1 MVAAG
6 CSQAPTMVAG
16 AALPRILVVDDD
28 RETCRFMEELLRGP
42 DRQIEL
48 AHTPEEAL
56 ALAERG
62 AFDLVVSDINLNAEL
77 SGLDLLRAFKRAD
90 PRLEVVLIS
99 GFGTL
104 ETAIEAVRAG
114 AFDYVSKPFDI
125 VEVKETVDRALKRR
139 AQPAAGTAPAEAV
152 EAVPADGLI
161 GRSRGMLGVYKQI
174 AHGAGSDAPVLIT
187 GETGTGKELIAR
199 ALHHHSRRAARPFVP
214 VNCGALAESL
224 LESEL
229 FGHVRGSFTGALGD
243 KKGVFEQAEGGT
255 IFLDEIGETTAAVQ
269 VRLLR
274 VLEQGEVRPVGASRV
289 TTVNVRVVAATNRDL
304 ERAVREGSFRQD
316 LYYRLNVIRV
326 AVPPLRERREDI
338 PLLAAHVLRE
348 VATNGRPPRR
358 LSPEALA
365 ALMAYGWPG
374 NVRELENVLERL
386 ALGATGDSLERE
398 DLPAAFRERPPA
410 TLEAPLF
417 DGLPSLEQM
426 EKRYLAHVLETLK
439 GNRTRAAEVLGID
452 RRTLYRMMERF
463 GMDGG
468 QEK

>member
-1 MVAAG
+1 M
-6 CSQAPTMVAG
+6 
-16 AALPRILVVDDD
+16 PRILVVDDD
-28 RETCRFMEELLRGP
+28 RETCRFMDELLRGA

-48 AHTPEEAL
+48 AHTPDEAL
-56 ALAERG
+56 ALAQRG
-62 AFDLVVSDINLNAEL
+62 AFDLVVSDINLNAER
-77 SGLDLLRAFKRAD
+77 SGLDLLHAFKRAD
-90 PRLEVVLIS
+90 PRLEIVLIS

-139 AQPAAGTAPAEAV
+139 AQPASLPAAREAV
-152 EAVPADGLI
+152 EAVSADGLI
-161 GRSRGMLGVYKQI
+161 GRSRGMLAVYKQI
-174 AHGAGSDAPVLIT
+174 AHAAGSDAPVLIT

-243 KKGVFEQAEGGT
+243 KKGVFEQAHGGS

-304 ERAVREGSFRQD
+304 ERSVREGSFRQD
-316 LYYRLNVIRV
+316 LYYRLNVIRI
-326 AVPPLRERREDI
+326 AVPPLRDRREDI
-338 PLLAAHVLRE
+338 PLLAAHVLRD
-348 VATNGRPPRR
+348 VATRGGPLRR

-365 ALMAYGWPG
+365 ALMSYAWPG

-386 ALGATGDSLERE
+386 ALAATGDSLERE
-398 DLPAAFRERPPA
+398 DLPAVFRERPPA
-410 TLEAPLF
+410 TLEEPLF

-463 GMDGG
+463 GMDGE

>member
-1 MVAAG
+1 
-6 CSQAPTMVAG
+6 
-16 AALPRILVVDDD
+16 VDDD
-28 RETCRFMEELLRGP
+28 RETCRFMDELLRGT

-48 AHTPEEAL
+48 AHTPDEAL
-56 ALAERG
+56 ALAQRG

-90 PRLEVVLIS
+90 PRLEIVLIS

-139 AQPAAGTAPAEAV
+139 AQPASPPSASEAV
-152 EAVPADGLI
+152 EAVSVDGLI
-161 GRSRGMLGVYKQI
+161 GRSRGMLAVYKQI
-174 AHGAGSDAPVLIT
+174 AHAAGSDAPVLVT

-214 VNCGALAESL
+214 VNCGSLAESL

-243 KKGVFEQAEGGT
+243 KKGVFEQAHGGS

-304 ERAVREGSFRQD
+304 ERSVSEGSFRQD
-316 LYYRLNVIRV
+316 LYYRLNVIRI
-326 AVPPLRERREDI
+326 AVPPLRDRREDI
-338 PLLAAHVLRE
+338 PLLAAHVLRD
-348 VATNGRPPRR
+348 VATRGGPLRR

-365 ALMAYGWPG
+365 ALMSYAWPG

-386 ALGATGDSLERE
+386 ALAATGDSLERE
-398 DLPAAFRERPPA
+398 DLPAVFRERPPA
-410 TLEAPLF
+410 TLEEPLF

-463 GMDGG
+463 GMDGE

>member
-1 MVAAG
+1 M
-6 CSQAPTMVAG
+6 
-16 AALPRILVVDDD
+16 PRILVVDDD
-28 RETCRFMEELLRGP
+28 RETCRFMDELLRGA
-42 DRQIEL
+42 DRHIEL
-48 AHTPEEAL
+48 AHTPDEAL
-56 ALAERG
+56 ALAQRG
-62 AFDLVVSDINLNAEL
+62 GFDLVVSDINLNAEL

-90 PRLEVVLIS
+90 PRLEILLIS

-139 AQPAAGTAPAEAV
+139 AQPASLPAASEAV
-152 EAVPADGLI
+152 EAVSADGLI

-174 AHGAGSDAPVLIT
+174 AHAAGSDAPVLVT

-243 KKGVFEQAEGGT
+243 KKGVFEQAHGGS

-274 VLEQGEVRPVGASRV
+274 VLEQGEVRPLGASRV

-316 LYYRLNVIRV
+316 LYYRLNVIRI
-326 AVPPLRERREDI
+326 AVPPLRDRREDI
-338 PLLAAHVLRE
+338 PLLAAHVLRD
-348 VATNGRPPRR
+348 VATRGGPLRR

-365 ALMAYGWPG
+365 ALMSYAWPG

-386 ALGATGDSLERE
+386 ALAATGDSLERE
-398 DLPAAFRERPPA
+398 DLPAVFRERPPA
-410 TLEAPLF
+410 TLEEPLF

-463 GMDGG
+463 GMDGE

>member
-1 MVAAG
+1 
-6 CSQAPTMVAG
+6 MVAG
-16 AALPRILVVDDD
+16 AAMPRILVVDDD

-56 ALAERG
+56 ALAGRG

-139 AQPAAGTAPAEAV
+139 TQPAAGTFPAEAV

-348 VATNGRPPRR
+348 GGDERTASAPPLPGGPGRAHGLSAGRATCASWRTCSSASPSAPP
-358 LSPEALA
+358 A
-365 ALMAYGWPG
+365 
-374 NVRELENVLERL
+374 
-386 ALGATGDSLERE
+386 DSLERE
-398 DLPAAFRERPPA
+398 DLPAAFRERPPPA
-410 TLEAPLF
+410 WNAAVRRPAFARADGEALPRPRAGDPQGQPHARGRGARHRPAHPL
-417 DGLPSLEQM
+417 
-426 EKRYLAHVLETLK
+426 
-439 GNRTRAAEVLGID
+439 
-452 RRTLYRMMERF
+452 RMMERF
-463 GMDGG
+463 GMDGE

>member
-6 CSQAPTMVAG
+6 DM
-16 AALPRILVVDDD
+16 PRILVVDDD
-28 RETCRFMEELLRGP
+28 RETCRFMDELLSGAGRH
-42 DRQIEL
+42 IEL
-48 AHTPEEAL
+48 AHTPDEAL
-56 ALAERG
+56 ALAQRG

-90 PRLEVVLIS
+90 PRLEIVLIS

-139 AQPAAGTAPAEAV
+139 AQPANSPVPAEAV
-152 EAVPADGLI
+152 DAVPADGLI

-174 AHGAGSDAPVLIT
+174 AHAAGSDAPVLVT

-243 KKGVFEQAEGGT
+243 KKGVFEQADGGS

-316 LYYRLNVIRV
+316 LYYRLNVIRI
-326 AVPPLRERREDI
+326 AVPSLRDRREDI

-348 VATNGRPPRR
+348 VATPGPLRR
-358 LSPEALA
+358 LSPEALG

-374 NVRELENVLERL
+374 NVRELENVLEGL
-386 ALGATGDSLERE
+386 ALGATGETLDVE
-398 DLPAAFRERPPA
+398 DLPAVFRERPPA
-410 TLEAPLF
+410 SLEAPLF

-426 EKRYLAHVLETLK
+426 EKRYLAHVLEVLK

-463 GMDGG
+463 GMGG
-468 QEK
+468 EQEK

>member
-1 MVAAG
+1 M
-6 CSQAPTMVAG
+6 
-16 AALPRILVVDDD
+16 PRILVVDDD
-28 RETCRFMEELLRGP
+28 RETCRFMEELLSGAE
-42 DRQIEL
+42 RQIEL
-48 AHTPEEAL
+48 AHTPDEAL
-56 ALAERG
+56 ALAQRG

-90 PRLEVVLIS
+90 ARLEIVLIS

-125 VEVKETVDRALKRR
+125 VEVKDTVDRALKRR
-139 AQPAAGTAPAEAV
+139 AQPASSPTPAEAV

-243 KKGVFEQAEGGT
+243 KKGVFEQADGGS

-316 LYYRLNVIRV
+316 LYYRLNVIRI
-326 AVPPLRERREDI
+326 AVPPLRDRREDI
-338 PLLAAHVLRE
+338 PLLATHVLRE
-348 VATNGRPPRR
+348 VATTGRPLRR
-358 LSPEALA
+358 LSPEALG

-386 ALGATGDSLERE
+386 ALGATGATLDLE
-398 DLPAAFRERPPA
+398 DLPAVFRERPPA
-410 TLEAPLF
+410 SLEVPLF

-426 EKRYLAHVLETLK
+426 EKRYLAHVLEVLK

-463 GMDGG
+463 GMGG
-468 QEK
+468 EQEK

>member
-1 MVAAG
+1 MVAPG
-6 CSQAPTMVAG
+6 NV
-16 AALPRILVVDDD
+16 PRILVVDDD
-28 RETCRFMEELLRGP
+28 RETCRFMDELLRGA
-42 DRQIEL
+42 DRHIEL
-48 AHTPEEAL
+48 AHTPDEAL
-56 ALAERG
+56 ALAQRG
-62 AFDLVVSDINLNAEL
+62 GFDLVVSDINLNAEL

-90 PRLEVVLIS
+90 PRLEILLIS

-139 AQPAAGTAPAEAV
+139 AQPASAPAVHEAV

-161 GRSRGMLGVYKQI
+161 GRSRGMLAVYKQI

-214 VNCGALAESL
+214 INCGALAEGL

-243 KKGVFEQAEGGT
+243 KKGVFEQADGGS
-255 IFLDEIGETTAAVQ
+255 IFLDEIGETTAGVQ

-289 TTVNVRVVAATNRDL
+289 LTVNVRVVAATNRDL

-316 LYYRLNVIRV
+316 LYYRLNVIRI
-326 AVPPLRERREDI
+326 AVPPLRDRREDI
-338 PLLAAHVLRE
+338 PLLAAHVLRD
-348 VATNGRPPRR
+348 VATRGGPLRR
-358 LSPEALA
+358 LAPEALA
-365 ALMAYGWPG
+365 SLMSYAWPG

-398 DLPAAFRERPPA
+398 DLPAVFRERPPA
-410 TLEAPLF
+410 TLEEPLF

-463 GMDGG
+463 GMDR
-468 QEK
+468 EPEN

>member
-1 MVAAG
+1 M
-6 CSQAPTMVAG
+6 
-16 AALPRILVVDDD
+16 PRILVVDDD
-28 RETCRFMEELLRGP
+28 RETCRFMDELLRGP
-42 DRQIEL
+42 DRHIEL
-48 AHTPEEAL
+48 AYTPEEAL
-56 ALAERG
+56 ALAQRG
-62 AFDLVVSDINLNAEL
+62 AFDLVLSDINLNAAL

-90 PRLEVVLIS
+90 ARLEVVLIS

-114 AFDYVSKPFDI
+114 ALDYVSKPFDI

-139 AQPAAGTAPAEAV
+139 AQPASPAAPTEAAEAL
-152 EAVPADGLI
+152 PADGLI
-161 GRSRGMLGVYKQI
+161 GRSRGMLAVYKQI

-199 ALHHHSRRAARPFVP
+199 ALHHHSRRAPRPFVP

-243 KKGVFEQAEGGT
+243 KKGVFEQADGGT
-255 IFLDEIGETTAAVQ
+255 LFLDEIGETTAAVQ

-289 TTVNVRVVAATNRDL
+289 INVDVRVVAATNRDL

-316 LYYRLNVIRV
+316 LYYRLNVIRI
-326 AVPPLRERREDI
+326 AVPPLRDRREDI

-348 VATNGRPPRR
+348 VATAGRPLRR

-365 ALMAYGWPG
+365 ALMAYSWPG
-374 NVRELENVLERL
+374 NVRELENVLERV
-386 ALGATGDSLERE
+386 ALGATGEALDVD
-398 DLPAAFRERPPA
+398 DLPPAFRERPPA
-410 TLEAPLF
+410 SLETPLF
-417 DGLPSLEQM
+417 EGLPSLEQM
-426 EKRYLAHVLETLK
+426 EKRYLAHVLEVLK
-439 GNRTRAAEVLGID
+439 GNRTRAAVVLGID

-463 GMDGG
+463 EMDGDR
-468 QEK
+468 EN

>member
-1 MVAAG
+1 M
-6 CSQAPTMVAG
+6 
-16 AALPRILVVDDD
+16 PRILVVDDD
-28 RETCRFMEELLRGP
+28 RETCRFMDELLRGA

-48 AHTPEEAL
+48 AHTPDEAL
-56 ALAERG
+56 ALAQRG

-90 PRLEVVLIS
+90 TRLEVVLIS

-139 AQPAAGTAPAEAV
+139 AQPASSPAAAERV
-152 EAVPADGLI
+152 EAVPPDGLI
-161 GRSRGMLGVYKQI
+161 GRSRGMLAVYKQI
-174 AHGAGSDAPVLIT
+174 AHGAGSDAPVLVT

-243 KKGVFEQAEGGT
+243 KKGVFEQADGGS

-289 TTVNVRVVAATNRDL
+289 TTVNVRVLAATNRDL
-304 ERAVREGSFRQD
+304 ERAVREGFFRQD
-316 LYYRLNVIRV
+316 LYYRLNVIRI

-338 PLLAAHVLRE
+338 PLLAAHVLRA
-348 VATNGRPPRR
+348 VAITGGPLRR
-358 LSPEALA
+358 LSPPALA
-365 ALMAYGWPG
+365 ALMSYAWPG

-386 ALGATGDSLERE
+386 ALAATGDSLDLE
-398 DLPAAFRERPPA
+398 DLPAVFRERPPV
-410 TLEAPLF
+410 TLEEPLF

-426 EKRYLAHVLETLK
+426 EKRYLAFVLEALK

-463 GMDGG
+463 GMGG
-468 QEK
+468 EKEN

>member
-1 MVAAG
+1 M
-6 CSQAPTMVAG
+6 
-16 AALPRILVVDDD
+16 PRILVVDDD
-28 RETCRFMEELLRGP
+28 RETCRFMDELLRGA

-48 AHTPEEAL
+48 AHTPDEAL
-56 ALAERG
+56 ALAQRG

-90 PRLEVVLIS
+90 TRLEVVLIS

-104 ETAIEAVRAG
+104 ETAIQAVRAG

-139 AQPAAGTAPAEAV
+139 SQPVSPPAAAEAF
-152 EAVPADGLI
+152 EAAPPDGLI
-161 GRSRGMLGVYKQI
+161 GRSRGMLAVYKQI
-174 AHGAGSDAPVLIT
+174 AHAAGSDAPVLIT

-243 KKGVFEQAEGGT
+243 KKGVFEQADGGS

-274 VLEQGEVRPVGASRV
+274 VLEQGELRPVGASRV
-289 TTVNVRVVAATNRDL
+289 MTVNVRVVAATNRDL

-316 LYYRLNVIRV
+316 LYYRLNVIRI
-326 AVPPLRERREDI
+326 AVSPLRERREDI
-338 PLLAAHVLRE
+338 PLLAAHVLRA
-348 VATNGRPPRR
+348 VATSGRPLRR
-358 LSPEALA
+358 LSPEALG
-365 ALMAYGWPG
+365 ALVAYGWPG
-374 NVRELENVLERL
+374 NVREMENVLERL
-386 ALGATGDSLERE
+386 ALGATGDTLDVE
-398 DLPAAFRERPPA
+398 DLPAAFRARPPA
-410 TLEAPLF
+410 SLEEPLF

-463 GMDGG
+463 GMDGE

>member
-1 MVAAG
+1 M
-6 CSQAPTMVAG
+6 
-16 AALPRILVVDDD
+16 D
-28 RETCRFMEELLRGP
+28 ELLRGA
-42 DRQIEL
+42 DRHIEL
-48 AHTPEEAL
+48 AHTPDEAL
-56 ALAERG
+56 ALAQRG
-62 AFDLVVSDINLNAEL
+62 GFDLVVSDINLNAEL

-90 PRLEVVLIS
+90 PRLEILLIS

-139 AQPAAGTAPAEAV
+139 AQPAAVPGPQEAV

-161 GRSRGMLGVYKQI
+161 GRSRGMLAVYKQI
-174 AHGAGSDAPVLIT
+174 AHAAGSDAPVLIT

-214 VNCGALAESL
+214 VNCGALAEGL

-243 KKGVFEQAEGGT
+243 KKGVFEQAEGGS
-255 IFLDEIGETTAAVQ
+255 IFLDEIGETTAGVQ

-289 TTVNVRVVAATNRDL
+289 LTVNVRVVAATNRDL

-316 LYYRLNVIRV
+316 LYYRLNVIRI
-326 AVPPLRERREDI
+326 AVLPLRDRREDI
-338 PLLAAHVLRE
+338 PLLAAHVLRD
-348 VATNGRPPRR
+348 VATRGGPLRR
-358 LSPEALA
+358 LDPEALA
-365 ALMAYGWPG
+365 ALMSYAWPG

-386 ALGATGDSLERE
+386 ALAATGDSLERD
-398 DLPAAFRERPPA
+398 DLPAVFRERPPA
-410 TLEAPLF
+410 TLEEPLF

-463 GMDGG
+463 GMDR
-468 QEK
+468 EPEP

>member
-1 MVAAG
+1 
-6 CSQAPTMVAG
+6 MVAG
-16 AALPRILVVDDD
+16 AAMPRILVVDDD
-28 RETCRFMEELLRGP
+28 RETCRFMDELLRAA
-42 DRQIEL
+42 DRHIEL

-56 ALAERG
+56 ALAQRG

-90 PRLEVVLIS
+90 SRLEVVLIS
-99 GFGTL
+99 GFGAL

-139 AQPAAGTAPAEAV
+139 AQPASPAVSSEAPEAP
-152 EAVPADGLI
+152 PADGLI

-174 AHGAGSDAPVLIT
+174 AHAAGSDAPVLIT

-199 ALHHHSRRAARPFVP
+199 ALHHHSRRSARPFVP
-214 VNCGALAESL
+214 VNCGSLAESL

-229 FGHVRGSFTGALGD
+229 FGHMRGSFTGALGD
-243 KKGVFEQAEGGT
+243 KKGVFEQADGGS

-289 TTVNVRVVAATNRDL
+289 LTVNVRVLAATNRDL

-316 LYYRLNVIRV
+316 LYYRLNVIRIP
-326 AVPPLRERREDI
+326 VPALRDRREDI

-348 VATNGRPPRR
+348 AASPSNGGPRR
-358 LSPEALA
+358 LTPEALA
-365 ALMAYGWPG
+365 ALMTYAWPG

-386 ALGATGDSLERE
+386 ALAATGDTIDVD
-398 DLPAAFRERPPA
+398 DLPAMFRERPPA
-410 TLEAPLF
+410 PLEEPLF
-417 DGLPSLEQM
+417 DGLPSLEEM
-426 EKRYLAHVLETLK
+426 EKRYLAHVLEVLK
-439 GNRTRAAEVLGID
+439 GNRSRAAEVLGID

-463 GMDGG
+463 GMDRGTDG
-468 QEK
+468 

>member
-1 MVAAG
+1 M
-6 CSQAPTMVAG
+6 
-16 AALPRILVVDDD
+16 
-28 RETCRFMEELLRGP
+28 
-42 DRQIEL
+42 L
-48 AHTPEEAL
+48 A
-56 ALAERG
+56 
-62 AFDLVVSDINLNAEL
+62 
-77 SGLDLLRAFKRAD
+77 
-90 PRLEVVLIS
+90 
-99 GFGTL
+99 
-104 ETAIEAVRAG
+104 
-114 AFDYVSKPFDI
+114 
-125 VEVKETVDRALKRR
+125 
-139 AQPAAGTAPAEAV
+139 
-152 EAVPADGLI
+152 
-161 GRSRGMLGVYKQI
+161 VYKQI
-174 AHGAGSDAPVLIT
+174 AHAAGSEAPVLIT

-243 KKGVFEQAEGGT
+243 KKGVFEQADGGS

-316 LYYRLNVIRV
+316 LYYRLNVIRI
-326 AVPPLRERREDI
+326 AVPPLRDRREDI

-348 VATNGRPPRR
+348 VATRSGAPRR

-365 ALMAYGWPG
+365 ALMSYAWPG

-386 ALGATGDSLERE
+386 ALAATGETLDVE
-398 DLPAAFRERPPA
+398 DLPASFRERPPA
-410 TLEAPLF
+410 RLEAPLF
-417 DGLPSLEQM
+417 DGLPSLEEM

-463 GMDGG
+463 GMG
-468 QEK
+468 EEER

>member
-6 CSQAPTMVAG
+6 SV
-16 AALPRILVVDDD
+16 PRILVVDDD
-28 RETCRFMEELLRGP
+28 RETCRFMDELLRGA
-42 DRQIEL
+42 DRHIEL
-48 AHTPEEAL
+48 AHTPDEAL

-62 AFDLVVSDINLNAEL
+62 GFDLVVSDINLNAEL

-90 PRLEVVLIS
+90 PRLEILLIS

-125 VEVKETVDRALKRR
+125 VEVKETVERALKRR
-139 AQPAAGTAPAEAV
+139 AQPAAAPAVREAV

-161 GRSRGMLGVYKQI
+161 GRSRGMLAVYKQI
-174 AHGAGSDAPVLIT
+174 AHAAGSDAPVLIT

-214 VNCGALAESL
+214 VNCGALTEGL

-243 KKGVFEQAEGGT
+243 KKGVFEQADGGS
-255 IFLDEIGETTAAVQ
+255 IFLDEIGETSAAVQ

-289 TTVNVRVVAATNRDL
+289 LTVNVRVVAATNRDL

-316 LYYRLNVIRV
+316 LYYRLNVIRI
-326 AVPPLRERREDI
+326 AVPPLRDRREDI
-338 PLLAAHVLRE
+338 PLLAAHVLRD
-348 VATNGRPPRR
+348 VATRGGPLRR
-358 LSPEALA
+358 LAPEALA
-365 ALMAYGWPG
+365 ALMSYAWPG

-386 ALGATGDSLERE
+386 ALGATGDMLESE
-398 DLPAAFRERPPA
+398 DLPAVFRERPPA
-410 TLEAPLF
+410 TLEEPLF

-426 EKRYLAHVLETLK
+426 EKRYLAHVLETLR

-463 GMDGG
+463 GMDGE